1 MIGLCANIAFLL
13 STLLYPYMPNVS
25 ASIRRQLN
33 LPAFSVLTD
42 KPEYS
47 SENIISD
54 SYEFPVFYNKFF
66 RFLTPG
72 HKIGTI
78 LPLFKRIG
86 DADVKTWREKF
97 GGQQQ
102 QQAAKPEDAKK
113 AGKAKTPKA
122 PKDKNTAPAAAS
134 ATAPVE
140 QSKTDAAAASNSTAA
155 Q

>member
-54 SYEFPVFYNKFF
+54 SYEFPVFYNKFY

-102 QQAAKPEDAKK
+102 AAKPEETKK

-122 PKDKNTAPAAAS
+122 PKDKNAAAP
-134 ATAPVE
+134 APVE
-140 QSKTDAAAASNSTAA
+140 QPKTDAAPASNSTAA

>member
-1 MIGLCANIAFLL
+1 M
-13 STLLYPYMPNVS
+13 
-25 ASIRRQLN
+25 
-33 LPAFSVLTD
+33 
-42 KPEYS
+42 
-47 SENIISD
+47 
-54 SYEFPVFYNKFF
+54 
-66 RFLTPG
+66 TPG

-102 QQAAKPEDAKK
+102 AAKPEETKK

-122 PKDKNTAPAAAS
+122 PKDKNAAAP
-134 ATAPVE
+134 APVE
-140 QSKTDAAAASNSTAA
+140 QPKTDAAPASNSTAA

>member
-1 MIGLCANIAFLL
+1 
-13 STLLYPYMPNVS
+13 MPNVS

-102 QQAAKPEDAKK
+102 QAAKPEEAKK

-122 PKDKNTAPAAAS
+122 PKDKNAAPAPATAS
-134 ATAPVE
+134 APAPVE
-140 QSKTDAAAASNSTAA
+140 QPKTDAAAASNSTAA